1 MRLGSDSSIH
11 GIWGSRLIF
20 ILAATGSAVGLG
32 NIWKFPYIAGE
43 NGGGAFVLFYLL
55 CIALIG
61 IPVMMAEILIGRR
74 GRHSPI
80 NSMVKLAKDAQVS
93 RRWGYLGFVGALAG
107 FLIMS
112 FYSVVA
118 GWALY
123 YVFKMGSGAF
133 VGADAAAVGGIF
145 DTLLADPLM
154 LLGWHSTFAV
164 LVVAVVARGVNAGLE
179 KAIRVLMP
187 LLFILL
193 VLLLGYALSSG
204 SFAEGAAFLFDFD
217 ATKLTADAALIA
229 LGHAFFTLSL
239 GMGAI
244 MAYGAYMPHKAS
256 IGSTTVIIG
265 VLDTVVA
272 LVAGLAI
279 FPIVFA
285 NGLEPGAGPGLMF
298 VTLPIAFG
306 GMDGGVLFGTLF
318 FLLVVFAAWS
328 SAISLIEPAVAW
340 AVEKGV
346 KRFTATAVVGLGAW
360 ALGILSVLSLNDWGG
375 FQVVVNTPNDWG
387 LFVDTPTWQALSA
400 ACAEATGKTWFDFF
414 DYLTSSIMLPLG
426 GLFIAIFVGWIMKET
441 HVRKELAMG
450 NFKLYMVWRAVVRIF
465 SPLAILLVFAY
476 STGLWTPG
484 EVKAVEAGAEC
495 ELATYDTAVVDTS
508 APAPVA
514 DDLPPET
521 SADDSGVP
529 VIESAPAQ
537 EAVPVID
544 EAPTD
549 AAEAANG

>member
-1 MRLGSDSSIH
+1 MSADSPNSVH
-11 GIWGSRLIF
+11 GIWGSRLVF

-43 NGGGAFVLFYLL
+43 NGGGAFVLFYLA

-74 GRHSPI
+74 GRLSPI
-80 NSMVKLAKDAQVS
+80 NSMVKLAGEAKVS
-93 RRWGYLGFVGALAG
+93 KRWGYLGFVGALAG

-123 YVFKMGSGAF
+123 YVFKMASGAF
-133 VGADAAAVGGIF
+133 AGADADTVGGIF
-145 DTLLADPLM
+145 GALNSDPLN
-154 LLGWHSTFAV
+154 LIGWHSLFTV
-164 LVVAVVARGVNAGLE
+164 LVVFVVARGVTAGLE
-179 KAIRVLMP
+179 KAVRILMP
-187 LLFILL
+187 LLFLL
-193 VLLLGYALSSG
+193 LIALLGYALSSG
-204 SFAEGAAFLFDFD
+204 AFAEGAAFLFDFD
-217 ATKLTADAALIA
+217 ASKLSADAAIIA

-244 MAYGAYMPHKAS
+244 MAYGAYMPHKVS
-256 IGSTTVIIG
+256 IGGTTLIIAL
-265 VLDTVVA
+265 LDTVVA
-272 LVAGLAI
+272 LAAGLAI

-285 NGLEPGAGPGLMF
+285 NGLEPAAGPGLMF

-306 GMDGGVLFGTLF
+306 GMEAGVLFGTLF

-346 KRFTATAVVGLGAW
+346 QRVTATVVIGLAAW
-360 ALGILSVLSLNDWGG
+360 SLGLLSVLSLNDWEG
-375 FQVVVNTPNDWG
+375 FKVWVSTPNDWG
-387 LFVDTPTWQALSA
+387 LFVDTATWQSLAA
-400 ACAEATGKTWFDFF
+400 ACADAAGKTWFDFF

-441 HVRKELAMG
+441 HVRKELALG

-476 STGLWTPG
+476 STGLWSPG
-484 EVKAVEAGAEC
+484 EAAEPVVAGVEC
-495 ELATYDTAVVDTS
+495 ELSSHEGALAPP
-508 APAPVA
+508 APAPVE
-514 DDLPPET
+514 P
-521 SADDSGVP
+521 
-529 VIESAPAQ
+529 APA
-537 EAVPVID
+537 EVPSP
-544 EAPTD
+544 EPEESFTELPD
-549 AAEAANG
+549 AFPAEVPEVTAGEEGAQ